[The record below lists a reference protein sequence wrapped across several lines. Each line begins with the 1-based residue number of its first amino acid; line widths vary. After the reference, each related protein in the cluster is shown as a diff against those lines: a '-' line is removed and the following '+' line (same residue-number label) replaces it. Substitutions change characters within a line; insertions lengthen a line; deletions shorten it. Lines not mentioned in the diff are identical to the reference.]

1 MGAHPNQMGMLT
13 AIQQKE
19 TANQIDYEVGIFN
32 PDVLQV
38 MWSLKLA
45 VAVAIGSLKIFQ
57 LVYPERFALTSLDTE
72 IAALVTEMNSRFD
85 SVFIRPARS
94 SDA

>member
-1 MGAHPNQMGMLT
+1 VTNLQW
-13 AIQQKE
+13 KE

-38 MWSLKLA
+38 TLSLKLA

-72 IAALVTEMNSRFD
+72 IAALVTEMNSRFG